1 MTSDAATLLERVLT
15 VQGELVL
22 EVQGLRRLVESM
34 APSGLRRRQQR
45 VVQALAEV
53 FGAATVSSDE
63 IAQALLVPI
72 DTRRELA
79 AALADVC
86 RQEATPRRIGQVLR
100 AIVDA
105 GGATT
110 EWRITDAGTEAG
122 SRLWGIEGTASRF
135 DRCGGVGG
143 QPD

>member
-1 MTSDAATLLERVLT
+1 MTDPALLELRLLRA
-15 VQGELVL
+15 ELAAV
-22 EVQGLRRLVESM
+22 RRLVESM

-79 AALADVC
+79 TALADVC
-86 RQEATPRRIGQVLR
+86 RQETTPRRIGQVLR

-105 GGATT
+105 GGATA
-110 EWRITDAGTEAG
+110 EWRVTDAGTEAG

-135 DRCGGVGG
+135 DRCGGGGG